1 MLIWPALV
9 TCLSLLMYSAFGG
22 YVARMRGVYSIK
34 APATTG
40 HPQFEAAYRVQ
51 MNTLENLVIYLPA
64 LWMFSI
70 LIDQRIAAGLGG
82 VWIVG
87 RLIYARG
94 YLQSPEKRATGFFIS
109 FSAMMILLLGA
120 LVKSVWLL
128 V

>member
-1 MLIWPALV
+1 MLIWTALV
-9 TCLSLLMYSAFGG
+9 TCLSLLTYSVSCG
-22 YVARMRGVYSIK
+22 YVARMRGVHGIK

-51 MNTLENLVIYLPA
+51 MNTLENLIIYLPA
-64 LWMFSI
+64 LWLFSM

-82 VWIVG
+82 LWIVG

-94 YLQSPEKRATGFFIS
+94 YLQSPEKRSTGFLIS

-120 LVKSVWLL
+120 LLKSAWLL